1 MLAYAPAAVTFLV
14 FCVGVLRDRRR
25 FSNAVLLGLSLVF
38 ALAAWCFT
46 LVREDTLAGRDV
58 AVAGVVVGAL
68 CVLVPVPFLLANG
81 VTMVRREGRGPA
93 NLLSLLAGLGLLA
106 LAALLVTAFVLHART
121 LLVLAGTITAI
132 AGYFGFLFA
141 CMLAYAF
148 LYGHVRVRRRTD
160 YVVVLGAGLLGGE
173 RVSPLLA
180 ARLDRGLSAHRK
192 LTKRGR
198 EPLLLLSGGKGG
210 DEALP
215 EAEAMARYVR
225 EKGFP
230 ERLLVREEH
239 SATTGE
245 NLRNSHALM
254 AKARPGYR
262 CVVVTSNYHVFRTA
276 VTARRVGVRGH
287 VVGAPTAPYFW
298 PSATIREFVAL
309 LVDYRRT
316 NAALCLLLVLG
327 GALVWWLSR

>member
-46 LVREDTLAGRDV
+46 LVHGGTLAGRDV
-58 AVAGVVVGAL
+58 AVAAVVVGAL
-68 CVLVPVPFLLANG
+68 CVLVPAPLLLANG
-81 VTMVRREGRGPA
+81 VTMVRKEGRGPA
-93 NLLSLLAGLGLLA
+93 NLLSLLAGLGLFA
-106 LAALLVTAFVLHART
+106 LAALLVAAFVLHAHT
-121 LLVLAGTITAI
+121 LLAIAVTTAAI
-132 AGYFGFLFA
+132 AGYVGFLFA
-141 CMLAYAF
+141 CVLAYGM
-148 LYGHVRVRRRTD
+148 LYGHLRVRRRTD

-180 ARLDRGLSAHRK
+180 ARLDRGLTAQRVLSKRK
-192 LTKRGR
+192 R
-198 EPLLLLSGGKGG
+198 EPFLLVSGGKGG
-210 DEALP
+210 DEALS

-225 EKGFP
+225 AKGFP
-230 ERLLVREEH
+230 ERLVVCEDR
-239 SATTGE
+239 SATTEE

-254 AKARPGYR
+254 AGANPRYR

-287 VVGAPTAPYFW
+287 VVGAPTASYFW
-298 PSATIREFVAL
+298 PSAMIREFVAL

-316 NAALCLLLVLG
+316 NIALCLLLVLG